1 MQLSKQGINRSVE
14 KKIFGSLYQALA
26 DITNPQN
33 MELFFHD
40 ILTPM
45 ERAVVARRLAI
56 AWYLKQNKSY
66 GVIKTDLKVSSATI
80 ATVQEQMAKGNAGL
94 NLALKTIEADE
105 WAGELTEKI
114 LATVKNLFKKN

>member
-1 MQLSKQGINRSVE
+1 MQLSKQGINRNVE
-14 KKIFGSLYQALA
+14 KKIFSSLYQALA

-33 MELFFHD
+33 MELFFND

-80 ATVQEQMAKGNAGL
+80 ATVQEQMAKGNTGL

-105 WAGELTEKI
+105 WAGELANKI
-114 LATVKNLFKKN
+114 LTSVKNLFKKN